1 MFYIQIAIA
10 IAIYAAG
17 YATAWKIEVKEVAR
31 LEASIES
38 ANQQAQSTLSAI
50 QERVKSAQTKAE
62 VVAVQLESEHT
73 QSSQSIANLST
84 RLAAARMQYAKHSA
98 SRGCTLPKAS
108 DTPYDQIHDE
118 AGSYLSAAELS
129 AGFDQIVLTKNPDQL
144 AEDKH
149 FILAWLNT
157 IPPEQVQ

>member
-17 YATAWKIEVKEVAR
+17 YATAWKVEVKEVAR
-31 LEASIES
+31 LEASIDS
-38 ANQQAQSTLSAI
+38 ANQQSQATLSAI
-50 QERVKSAQTKAE
+50 QERVKAAQAKAE
-62 VVAVQLESEHT
+62 IIAVQLESDHVK
-73 QSSQSIANLST
+73 SSKSITTLST
-84 RLAAARMQYAKHSA
+84 RLESARVQYAKHSA
-98 SRGCTLPKAS
+98 GRGCTLPKAS
-108 DTPYDQIHDE
+108 NTPYDQIHDE

-129 AGFDQIVLTKNPDQL
+129 AGFDQLVLAKNPDQL

>member
-1 MFYIQIAIA
+1 MFYAQLALA

-38 ANQQAQSTLSAI
+38 ANQQAQDTLNAA
-50 QERVKSAQTKAE
+50 QEYARANQAKAM
-62 VVAVQLESEHT
+62 VITAQLEREHD
-73 QSSQSIANLST
+73 QNSQSIANLST
-84 RLAAARMQYAKHSA
+84 RLASARLQYATHSA
-98 SRGCTLPKAS
+98 SRNCTLPKIS
-108 DTPYDQIHDE
+108 DTSYDKTHDA

-129 AGFDQIVLTKNPDQL
+129 EGLNQLVLTKDPDQL

-149 FILAWLNT
+149 FILSWLNT
-157 IPPEQVQ
+157 IPQEQVQ

>member
-1 MFYIQIAIA
+1 MFYIQIALA

-38 ANQQAQSTLSAI
+38 ANQQSQATLS
-50 QERVKSAQTKAE
+50 
-62 VVAVQLESEHT
+62 
-73 QSSQSIANLST
+73 
-84 RLAAARMQYAKHSA
+84 
-98 SRGCTLPKAS
+98 GTLPKIS

-129 AGFDQIVLTKNPDQL
+129 AGFDQLVLTKNPDQL

>member
-1 MFYIQIAIA
+1 MFYIQIAVA

-17 YATAWKIEVKEVAR
+17 YATAWKVEVKEVAR

-38 ANQQAQSTLSAI
+38 ANQQSQATLSII

-62 VVAVQLESEHT
+62 VIAVQLESEHT
-73 QSSQSIANLST
+73 QSTQSIANLST
-84 RLAAARMQYAKHSA
+84 RLAAARLQYAKHSA
-98 SRGCTLPKAS
+98 GSGCALPKIS

-118 AGSYLSAAELS
+118 AGSYLSTAELS
-129 AGFDQIVLTKNPDQL
+129 AGFDQLVLTKNPDQL

>member
-1 MFYIQIAIA
+1 MFYIQIALA

-38 ANQQAQSTLSAI
+38 ANQQAQATLSAI

-84 RLAAARMQYAKHSA
+84 RLAAARLQYATA

-108 DTPYDQIHDE
+108 DTPYDKIHDE
-118 AGSYLSAAELS
+118 AGPYLSAAELS
-129 AGFDQIVLTKNPDQL
+129 ERFNQLVLTKNPDQL

>member
-1 MFYIQIAIA
+1 MFYIQIAVA

-38 ANQQAQSTLSAI
+38 ANQQAQVTLSAI
-50 QERVKSAQTKAE
+50 QERVKSAQAKAE
-62 VVAVQLESEHT
+62 SASVQLESDHIK
-73 QSSQSIANLST
+73 SSQSITALST
-84 RLAAARMQYAKHSA
+84 RLAAARLQYATS
-98 SRGCTLPKAS
+98 SRGCALPKAS
-108 DTPYDQIHDE
+108 DSSNYQEND
-118 AGSYLSAAELS
+118 GSGPYLSASELS
-129 AGFDQIVLTKNPDQL
+129 AGFNQLVLTKNPDQL

-157 IPPEQVQ
+157 IPPELIQ

>member
-1 MFYIQIAIA
+1 MFYIQIAVA
-10 IAIYAAG
+10 IVIYAAG
-17 YATAWKIEVKEVAR
+17 YATAWKVEVKEVAR

-38 ANQQAQSTLSAI
+38 ANQQAQATLSVI

-84 RLAAARMQYAKHSA
+84 RLSAARLQYAKHSA
-98 SRGCTLPKAS
+98 GSGCALPEIS
-108 DTPYDQIHDE
+108 NTPYDQIHDE
-118 AGSYLSAAELS
+118 AGSYLSASELS
-129 AGFDQIVLTKNPDQL
+129 AGFDQLVLTKNPDQL
-144 AEDKH
+144 DEDKH

>member
-17 YATAWKIEVKEVAR
+17 YATAWKVEVREVAR

-38 ANQQAQSTLSAI
+38 ANQQAQATLSAI
-50 QERVKSAQTKAE
+50 QERVKSAQDKAE

-73 QSSQSIANLST
+73 QSSQSIAHLST
-84 RLAAARMQYAKHSA
+84 RLAVARLQYAKHSA
-98 SRGCTLPKAS
+98 GRGCTLPKIS

-118 AGSYLSAAELS
+118 AGSYLSADEL
-129 AGFDQIVLTKNPDQL
+129 
-144 AEDKH
+144 
-149 FILAWLNT
+149 
-157 IPPEQVQ
+157 

>member
-1 MFYIQIAIA
+1 MFYIQIALA

-31 LEASIES
+31 LEASIAS
-38 ANQQAQSTLSAI
+38 ANQQSQATLSAI

-84 RLAAARMQYAKHSA
+84 RLAAARLQYSTHSA

-108 DTPYDQIHDE
+108 DSSSYQENDD
-118 AGSYLSAAELS
+118 AGPYLSAAELS
-129 AGFDQIVLTKNPDQL
+129 ERFNQLVLTKNPDQL